1 MSKAV
6 GKVFGTGSTSP
17 YGYETNYM
25 NYLKGYNT
33 SDYDQ
38 TLRNMTADALNMS
51 SNLQTM
57 PEYKFGVDASDTA
70 RQQAQEATYQSYADM
85 LTPQYQ
91 QQINDMQTRLVNQGI
106 PVGSEAYNKAIG
118 SVQSGI
124 NSALNQAA
132 YNSVSAGQNM
142 YSQSL
147 EDSIK
152 SSEFSNNARQ
162 SYIDQIKSLLDG
174 SVSGYEN
181 ALNLYDVQSGSQA
194 RRDAA
199 QQSGW
204 NNMLNLAKTI
214 GGIFD

>member
-6 GKVFGTGSTSP
+6 GKVFGTGSTGP

-38 TLRNMTADALNMS
+38 TLRNMTADAASMS
-51 SNLQTM
+51 NNLQAL

-91 QQINDMQTRLVNQGI
+91 QQMNDMQTRLVNQGI
-106 PVGSEAYNKAIG
+106 PVGSEAYNRAIG

-147 EDSIK
+147 EDNIK

-174 SVSGYEN
+174 SVSGYDN
-181 ALNLYDVQSGSQA
+181 ALNLYDVQSGSQS